1 MPSTKVTQLVEN
13 LTHPPDPQDKRE
25 IYTQS
30 TPLDIGYYYLLS
42 GLAKS
47 LGMSRTMLSGM
58 LLSAAIEDAIAALPT
73 DSPAIVAGE
82 QYDNL
87 TEAVSLEAQRVKAER
102 EALKATA

>member
-13 LTHPPDPQDKRE
+13 LTHRPELEDKRE

-30 TPLDIGYYYLLS
+30 TPLDIGYYYLLC

-58 LLSAAIEDAIAALPT
+58 LLSAAIEDAINALPT
-73 DSPAIVAGE
+73 DGPALVAGE
-82 QYDNL
+82 EYDNL
-87 TEAVSLEAQRVKAER
+87 TEAVSVEAQRAQAER